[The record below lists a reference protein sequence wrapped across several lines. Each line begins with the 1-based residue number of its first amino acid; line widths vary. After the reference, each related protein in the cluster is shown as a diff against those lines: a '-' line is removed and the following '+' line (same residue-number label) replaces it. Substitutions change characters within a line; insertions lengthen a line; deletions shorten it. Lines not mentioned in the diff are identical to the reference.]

1 MGMDRRAI
9 LAENKREWNSL
20 FQEGKGLGSRVRDP
34 LCQLGHVSSI
44 DNIFRFDKKTL
55 VLLK

>member
-1 MGMDRRAI
+1 MDRRAI